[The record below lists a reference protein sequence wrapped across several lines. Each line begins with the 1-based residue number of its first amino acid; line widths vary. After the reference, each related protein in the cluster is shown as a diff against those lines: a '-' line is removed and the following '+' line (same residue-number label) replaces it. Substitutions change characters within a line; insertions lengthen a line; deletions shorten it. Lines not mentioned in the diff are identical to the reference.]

1 MEKNV
6 EFYPIVDMHSTWLV
20 LNPIQGCPKKCKYCF
35 LAEKKLNAVIPYVL
49 ATPDEAVDQLLKS
62 KLFIKD
68 IPLCLFSQTD
78 CFSTPKNI
86 EYAKKLVSKLIEK
99 NIKNPIIFV
108 TKCKIPFDFIEFIDF
123 YEKKG
128 HKFIFFLSY
137 SGLDNDMEIGVN
149 KEVIKNNFINL
160 SKYNKNIIH
169 YWRPLIPENS
179 SKEIIDE
186 VFNFVKKYT
195 KASVSIGL
203 KITDNIIDNIGWEQL
218 NKNRDE
224 AKQVNNV
231 WNKNAYDYIWNNIV
245 KREKNYPIFQTTAC
259 ALSYVLGVS
268 DRKAYFNSNVCLNNN
283 CPSKQ
288 RNRCRINSLKQ
299 FIFNE
304 DEIVYQLRRFK
315 YNITPEQVHI
325 DQEKRQIHITGVKLQ
340 LNIIA
345 FLTDKYKMHILVGRD
360 NNDYY
365 WNSEITNTKILK
377 I

>member
-128 HKFIFFLSY
+128 HKFIFFLRNKHVATVA
-137 SGLDNDMEIGVN
+137 DVN
-149 KEVIKNNFINL
+149 PLHVLCENNESRNGKSNSQEIKN
-160 SKYNKNIIH
+160 
-169 YWRPLIPENS
+169 
-179 SKEIIDE
+179 
-186 VFNFVKKYT
+186 
-195 KASVSIGL
+195 A
-203 KITDNIIDNIGWEQL
+203 DNE
-218 NKNRDE
+218 E
-224 AKQVNNV
+224 
-231 WNKNAYDYIWNNIV
+231 
-245 KREKNYPIFQTTAC
+245 
-259 ALSYVLGVS
+259 
-268 DRKAYFNSNVCLNNN
+268 
-283 CPSKQ
+283 
-288 RNRCRINSLKQ
+288 
-299 FIFNE
+299 
-304 DEIVYQLRRFK
+304 
-315 YNITPEQVHI
+315 
-325 DQEKRQIHITGVKLQ
+325 
-340 LNIIA
+340 
-345 FLTDKYKMHILVGRD
+345 
-360 NNDYY
+360 
-365 WNSEITNTKILK
+365 
-377 I
+377 